1 MMKQSHR
8 AYRLVYPR
16 SAVPQQSFVPVIV
29 ASRYCSV
36 LFVLTRTFLE
46 RINIRAGSSTNRA
59 ATSLV
64 LGFRHATSSTR
75 TILTRTASFG
85 FSLSLQFATR
95 SGRCSPMLSSRG
107 LFVVPC
113 SRCYFFRCLKQVL
126 MKTSLF
132 ATQAG
137 RLLPATCRKT
147 IAPALL
153 AQAACRETTTALAAS
168 LTATVPCAR
177 AVCYSA
183 PTCTRLATQHSNW
196 LSLQHNSYLE
206 GLDHAIEKC
215 IQGHSTEKYNIILYP

>member
-1 MMKQSHR
+1 MT
-8 AYRLVYPR
+8 
-16 SAVPQQSFVPVIV
+16 I
-29 ASRYCSV
+29 ASRHCSV
-36 LFVLTRTFLE
+36 LYILTLTFLE
-46 RINIRAGSSTNRA
+46 RTNTYQYADSSANRA
-59 ATSLV
+59 ATHTIAQYLAV
-64 LGFRHATSSTR
+64 RHATSSTR

-85 FSLSLQFATR
+85 FSPLSLQFATR

-137 RLLPATCRKT
+137 RLLLATCRKT

-196 LSLQHNSYLE
+196 LSLSYTIPTRR
-206 GLDHAIEKC
+206 D
-215 IQGHSTEKYNIILYP
+215 